1 MRKNRKLL
9 IIVLLVILTCF
20 GVFAFFWLSRPK
32 ENIDSIDSKIL
43 EHLEILEENF
53 MAFNIGDNIKE
64 EFIKVIDF
72 IFYEGDIKGYKFKDL
87 SGSVKLKVLS
97 MALYFDNRIE
107 LYFPGYK
114 ETISSK
120 TKRAY
125 NNCKVII
132 ITSYLNLTTKIC
144 SNNEDLCKSAKD
156 NFNELKIIFDL
167 SWDLINDLAN
177 DGLNNVRDWYEIW
190 SGK

>member
-1 MRKNRKLL
+1 
-9 IIVLLVILTCF
+9 
-20 GVFAFFWLSRPK
+20 
-32 ENIDSIDSKIL
+32 
-43 EHLEILEENF
+43 

-72 IFYEGDIKGYKFKDL
+72 IFYEGEIKGYKFKDL
-87 SGSVKLKVLS
+87 SGSAKLKVLS

-107 LYFPGYK
+107 VYFPGYK
-114 ETISSK
+114 ESVSSK

-125 NNCKVII
+125 KNCKVMII
-132 ITSYLNLTTKIC
+132 ASYLNLTTKIC

-167 SWDLINDLAN
+167 TWDLINDLAN

-190 SGK
+190 NGK